1 MFQYH
6 ELVILVKVHQN
17 LFVIIF
23 YYINWV
29 TMKQQQWWYRHTCFT
44 SPTHVLT
51 HTPPSSILQVHSNN
65 TSALLPWQPIFS
77 LTGRISVFGATHTKK
92 VSFSVIQKPFNNR
105 MCRFRTERNATQ
117 WSGNGRGEYIDYK
130 NFTDRQKSI
139 TFPHLSEAQ
148 EQRMKRL
155 EHEGKEKVD
164 VKRAEDL
171 KRSKS
176 ESV

>member
-1 MFQYH
+1 
-6 ELVILVKVHQN
+6 
-17 LFVIIF
+17 
-23 YYINWV
+23 
-29 TMKQQQWWYRHTCFT
+29 MKQQQWWYRHTCFT

-77 LTGRISVFGATHTKK
+77 LTGRISVFGTTHTKK
-92 VSFSVIQKPFNNR
+92 VRFSVIQKPFNNR
-105 MCRFRTERNATQ
+105 MCRFRTKRNATQ
-117 WSGNGRGEYIDYK
+117 WSGDGRGEYIDYK

-155 EHEGKEKVD
+155 EHEGEKKLMWKGLKIWRD
-164 VKRAEDL
+164 LRARLFRTNTSKQHE
-171 KRSKS
+171 SSPKS
-176 ESV
+176 EAAIKPFCTQGRLD